1 MNVFLTGA
9 SSGIG
14 RATAEIL
21 AGAGHSVWGTS
32 RDVSRVPVLPNLH
45 AVALD
50 LRDRDSI
57 EAAFQHAVR
66 EAGQLDVVIN
76 NAGSGHF
83 GPVEDLTAELLRD
96 QFETLVIAQVRVCQL
111 AIAAM
116 RPHDRG
122 LIINVSSLAAR
133 LPVPYMASYNAAKAA
148 MASFTLTMQL
158 ELAATRIRLVD
169 LQPADIATGFNDAVQ
184 KPPTT
189 ASTHQAQVE
198 RTWTIVDR
206 NMREAP
212 KPELVGRQIL
222 DLISSDDPP
231 PRLTVGG
238 AFQANV
244 APFIDMFLPQ
254 RLRLWGLRNYYG
266 I

>member
-1 MNVFLTGA
+1 
-9 SSGIG
+9 
-14 RATAEIL
+14 
-21 AGAGHSVWGTS
+21 
-32 RDVSRVPVLPNLH
+32 
-45 AVALD
+45 
-50 LRDRDSI
+50 
-57 EAAFQHAVR
+57 
-66 EAGQLDVVIN
+66 
-76 NAGSGHF
+76 
-83 GPVEDLTAELLRD
+83 
-96 QFETLVIAQVRVCQL
+96 
-111 AIAAM
+111 
-116 RPHDRG
+116 
-122 LIINVSSLAAR
+122 
-133 LPVPYMASYNAAKAA
+133 
-148 MASFTLTMQL
+148 MQL

-189 ASTHQAQVE
+189 VSTHDAQVE

-222 DLISSDDPP
+222 DLIASDDPP
-231 PRLTVGG
+231 PRVTVGG
-238 AFQANV
+238 AFQAKV